1 MCQVGDSYA
10 GQRRL
15 SDIFNS
21 VHLIFVLRQDLARY
35 SWLSWDLGS
44 VEKAGSGLTEIACIC
59 LPSFGIKGM
68 HCHADLPY
76 FLRQGLSV
84 SLEVMVLTRLD
95 GQ

>member
-1 MCQVGDSYA
+1 MCECVCVGGGGDAYA

-35 SWLSWDLGS
+35 RWLSWDLGS

-68 HCHADLPY
+68 HCHAPIYLI
-76 FLRQGLSV
+76 S
-84 SLEVMVLTRLD
+84 
-95 GQ
+95 